1 MGIFSSRGRRHLDGH
16 KDLTHHDEFID
27 LSSSVK
33 SVYLPV
39 VSPNLKDIEIVVNEG
54 DEVKVGTRIGTRTDF
69 YVPVYSPV
77 SGVVKGKVMKFNA
90 AIGRPVNHLVIEND
104 FKYTKEEN
112 ALTKVTLESSPEE
125 IFAAIKEAGLVGLG
139 GAGFPT
145 YVKYNNPKGIHS
157 LLVNAVECE
166 PYLTTDYH
174 SIKKD
179 TEYLLKGAQL

>member
-77 SGVVKGKVMKFNA
+77 SGVVKAKVMKFNA
-90 AIGRPVNHLVIEND
+90 TVGRPVNHVVIEND
-104 FKYTKEEN
+104 FKYVKEEN
-112 ALTKVTLESSPEE
+112 TLT
-125 IFAAIKEAGLVGLG
+125 
-139 GAGFPT
+139 
-145 YVKYNNPKGIHS
+145 
-157 LLVNAVECE
+157 
-166 PYLTTDYH
+166 
-174 SIKKD
+174 
-179 TEYLLKGAQL
+179 